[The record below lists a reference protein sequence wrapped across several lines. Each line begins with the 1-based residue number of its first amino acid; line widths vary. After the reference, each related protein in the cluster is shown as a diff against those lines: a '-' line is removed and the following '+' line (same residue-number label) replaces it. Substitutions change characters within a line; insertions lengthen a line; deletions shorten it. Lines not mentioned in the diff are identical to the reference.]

1 MQNQPVDLLHAIFA
15 QGRMGEAMLEWSRI
29 CGLGASC
36 RPMNTRATTFSATYA
51 SISREL
57 RCFTSIKTTK
67 GTYKA
72 IWGKPGGHRCFA
84 RLPPVARHD
93 LAKGFPWR
101 RAFELQQQVVVI
113 GVDRDRF
120 AGCAC
125 SWTDSRRT
133 IALFFHD
140 VLLRCNGVAYL
151 RAYRKNSSFSTQDE
165 HLVLLG
171 LEAPTDGPQP
181 PLRDTL

>member
-1 MQNQPVDLLHAIFA
+1 M
-15 QGRMGEAMLEWSRI
+15 
-29 CGLGASC
+29 
-36 RPMNTRATTFSATYA
+36 
-51 SISREL
+51 
-57 RCFTSIKTTK
+57 
-67 GTYKA
+67 
-72 IWGKPGGHRCFA
+72 FA

-93 LAKGFPWR
+93 LAKGFPWQ

-113 GVDRDRF
+113 DVDRDRF

-140 VLLRCNGVAYL
+140 VLLRCNGVACL
-151 RAYRKNSSFSTQDE
+151 RAYQKNSSFSTQDE

-171 LEAPTDGPQP
+171 VGSADRWSPTPVTRHALDMLAVGPS
-181 PLRDTL
+181 